1 MSVLNWF
8 KYFWR
13 TIWQQVTYKNYFY
26 LLTQS
31 YHFWEVILKEKR
43 DPCKD
48 APSSTPYKGSAGN
61 GPEVRP
67 WGRAE
72 HQKAQLYV
80 AIIQKD
86 NHHSNEAEN
95 RTVQIT
101 YGKDKT
107 ATNII
112 LINTKILS
120 KNTKVPP
127 GLS

>member
-1 MSVLNWF
+1 M
-8 KYFWR
+8 
-13 TIWQQVTYKNYFY
+13 
-26 LLTQS
+26 TQS
-31 YHFWEVILKEKR
+31 YHFWEVILKEKQ

-61 GPEVRP
+61 GSDLRP

-72 HQKAQLYV
+72 HQKATALCGHHSEGQSY
-80 AIIQKD
+80 
-86 NHHSNEAEN
+86 HSNEAEN
-95 RTVQIT
+95 KRAQIT

-112 LINTKILS
+112 LINTKSLS